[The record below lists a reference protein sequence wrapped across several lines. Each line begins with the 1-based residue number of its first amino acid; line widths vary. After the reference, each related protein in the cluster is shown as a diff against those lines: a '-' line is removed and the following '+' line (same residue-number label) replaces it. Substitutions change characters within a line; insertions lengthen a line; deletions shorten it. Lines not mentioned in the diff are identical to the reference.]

1 MYIYLSIYIYI
12 PPYPWDV
19 LSKSSQKTTLTP
31 DILIS
36 CQMCRRVGSSF
47 ATVYLLGNHV
57 FLDCIC
63 SVLPEDSPVQTV
75 DGGVIAALNR
85 ISSQWLNSVQTL
97 LLPNPWEEQSFWKFT
112 LTRRSHTSSSIHT
125 CSAPWKEAVIQTDS
139 RIKLWVKKCQNLFK
153 NITAL

>member
-1 MYIYLSIYIYI
+1 MSIYLSIYIYI

-19 LSKSSQKTTLTP
+19 LSKSSQKTALTP

-85 ISSQWLNSVQTL
+85 ISSQRLNSVQTL
-97 LLPNPWEEQSFWKFT
+97 LLPNP
-112 LTRRSHTSSSIHT
+112 
-125 CSAPWKEAVIQTDS
+125 
-139 RIKLWVKKCQNLFK
+139 
-153 NITAL
+153 